1 MLKLSHCYPCRTTQL
16 SSCRVLHRYPFFGIS
31 TRVSGCAHN
40 VPGGH
45 SYPTRSHSHPWL
57 SLLLSHESRWHR
69 GRPRPARGSGHLTA
83 PLPKGSDV
91 TALQPERDPHTARP
105 ARGGVC
111 WDYPAPSFRS
121 GCQLSHR
128 QQAKTPRLP
137 QTAAAPLSTA
147 AAGRGQR
154 GGHRRAP
161 ALTALP
167 APRLRGCRPPT
178 RTRPAPLTCQ
188 EEEEEEWGTQDPHG
202 GTPLSPAAPPRCL
215 HAGGGRGAA
224 DRPVAARRRA
234 EVGRMAVA
242 GGAVGAGPGPLPPAA
257 PGPPP
262 GCPGGAVG
270 GDGGAAPSRCD
281 PSSFP
286 ASRRLCPPGP
296 RSDGPGPAG
305 MGGEPRRGVKGFA
318 RPPPAAPVRCCSRRG
333 FSWD

>member
-1 MLKLSHCYPCRTTQL
+1 MP
-16 SSCRVLHRYPFFGIS
+16 SSCPGVGTPHGTSAEGLGCDRPAAREGPAHSTSCPRGRLLGLSGPFFQ
-31 TRVSGCAHN
+31 V
-40 VPGGH
+40 
-45 SYPTRSHSHPWL
+45 
-57 SLLLSHESRWHR
+57 
-69 GRPRPARGSGHLTA
+69 
-83 PLPKGSDV
+83 
-91 TALQPERDPHTARP
+91 
-105 ARGGVC
+105 
-111 WDYPAPSFRS
+111 

-202 GTPLSPAAPPRCL
+202 GTRLGPAAPPRCL

-270 GDGGAAPSRCD
+270 GDGGAAPSRCG

-305 MGGEPRRGVKGFA
+305 MGVEPRRGVKA
-318 RPPPAAPVRCCSRRG
+318 SPALLPLPWSDAVVEGVSAGIKICEVGLKS
-333 FSWD
+333 